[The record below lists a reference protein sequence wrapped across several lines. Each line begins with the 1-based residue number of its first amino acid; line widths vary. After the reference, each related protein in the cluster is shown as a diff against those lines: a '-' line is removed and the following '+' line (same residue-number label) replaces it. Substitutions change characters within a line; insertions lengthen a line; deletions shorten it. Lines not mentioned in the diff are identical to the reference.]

1 VGAPRRTVHP
11 APPRVSLV
19 PGAGMQ
25 TVGEGLQAPVLT
37 AMQLPPARA
46 PPTGSRIVETDLAGV
61 SFGVS
66 RSLTFG
72 GQMDEDKHAKL
83 KKLQA
88 ELESTQE
95 VLREAM
101 DFINDDRKLTVEG
114 IRLREALR
122 REMEEIKKDVEAVRQ
137 EHRAD

>member
-1 VGAPRRTVHP
+1 MRRRDDDV
-11 APPRVSLV
+11 R
-19 PGAGMQ
+19 
-25 TVGEGLQAPVLT
+25 ERQAKV
-37 AMQLPPARA
+37 
-46 PPTGSRIVETDLAGV
+46 
-61 SFGVS
+61 
-66 RSLTFG
+66 
-72 GQMDEDKHAKL
+72 AKL
-83 KKLQA
+83 RA

-114 IRLREALR
+114 IRLREGLR